1 MYGSNACTVWTKGGV
16 PIQPIISTRIHPFLD
31 SIYCRTLYN
40 SKFRYTTLAMVQ
52 TVSRAIRATACS
64 NCRTS
69 LLRSFTSIA
78 GVQWHANTA
87 TATRLWRTPG
97 ATQTSIRYSSNA
109 SDTLS
114 KFNHAA
120 GVPDTA
126 QLRDNEATE
135 NVLSQELAAEEAVEP
150 KETPEAEALLQEDT
164 QAVPQASSTPWY
176 LQIDTPATHIPTL
189 SERQMIPDLPPSPPA
204 ILQPLLERISVDL
217 GLDDLSLLDLRKLDP
232 PPALG
237 SNLIMVI
244 GTARSEKHLHV
255 SADRLCRWLR
265 TEYKLRPDA
274 DGLLGRNELKLRLK
288 RKAKKAKLT
297 GMPHEDDADDGVR
310 TGWVCV
316 NVGTVESAE
325 GAQSEVTQLDTG
337 FVGFG
342 RQSEGTKIVVQML
355 VEEKR
360 AELDLE
366 RLWSGI
372 ARRQTSGLVAE
383 VDADGFVEASEG
395 SVDNTQPQDLSPV
408 VKVHDAYATPFPTTS
423 SFSPVAIQPKDSN

>member
-1 MYGSNACTVWTKGGV
+1 
-16 PIQPIISTRIHPFLD
+16 
-31 SIYCRTLYN
+31 
-40 SKFRYTTLAMVQ
+40 MVQ
-52 TVSRAIRATACS
+52 TMSRAIRATACS

-78 GVQWHANTA
+78 GVQWHSNTA
-87 TATRLWRTPG
+87 TATRLWRTHG

-109 SDTLS
+109 SGISSQFDHQASGATVVS
-114 KFNHAA
+114 DA
-120 GVPDTA
+120 T
-126 QLRDNEATE
+126 QLRNKAAAEIAAA
-135 NVLSQELAAEEAVEP
+135 QELAGEEAIEQEAIEP
-150 KETPEAEALLQEDT
+150 KATPEAEALLDEDT
-164 QAVPQASSTPWY
+164 QAESQASSTPWY
-176 LQIDTPATHIPTL
+176 LQVDTPTSHIPTL
-189 SERQMIPDLPPSPPA
+189 SERQKIPELPSSPPA
-204 ILQPLLERISVDL
+204 ILQPLLERVSVDL
-217 GLDDLSLLDLRKLDP
+217 GLDDLSILDLRKLDP

-237 SNLIMVI
+237 SNLIMII

-316 NVGTVESAE
+316 NVGTVDSAK
-325 GAQSEVTQLDTG
+325 GAETEVTQLDTG
-337 FVGFG
+337 FAGFG
-342 RQSEGTKIVVQML
+342 RQTDGTKIVVQML

-366 RLWSGI
+366 RLWGGI
-372 ARRQTSGLVAE
+372 ARRQTSGLLAE
-383 VDADGFVEASEG
+383 VDEDGLVDTSEG
-395 SVDNTQPQDLSPV
+395 SVAETQPQESSPA
-408 VKVHDAYATPFPTTS
+408 VKVHDAYAAPFPTTS
-423 SFSPVAIQPKDSN
+423 SFSPVAIQPKGDN

>member
-1 MYGSNACTVWTKGGV
+1 MV
-16 PIQPIISTRIHPFLD
+16 
-31 SIYCRTLYN
+31 RTW
-40 SKFRYTTLAMVQ
+40 Q
-52 TVSRAIRATACS
+52 
-64 NCRTS
+64 
-69 LLRSFTSIA
+69 
-78 GVQWHANTA
+78 ANTA
-87 TATRLWRTPG
+87 TATRLWRTQG

-109 SDTLS
+109 SGGAP
-114 KFNHAA
+114 KFDHATEL
-120 GVPDTA
+120 PDVA
-126 QLRDNEATE
+126 QLRDNEAIE
-135 NVLSQELAAEEAVEP
+135 SALSQELAAEAMAQEAVEA
-150 KETPEAEALLQEDT
+150 EATQEAEELLEEDT
-164 QAVPQASSTPWY
+164 QAESQASSTPWY
-176 LQIDTPATHIPTL
+176 LQVDTPTSNIPTL
-189 SERQMIPDLPPSPPA
+189 SERQKIPELPSSPPT

-237 SNLIMVI
+237 SNLIMII

-297 GMPHEDDADDGVR
+297 GAPHEDDADDGVR

-325 GAQSEVTQLDTG
+325 VAESEAAPTDTS

-342 RQSEGTKIVVQML
+342 RQSDGTKIVVQML

-360 AELDLE
+360 EELNLE

-372 ARRQTSGLVAE
+372 AKRQSSGLVAE
-383 VDADGFVEASEG
+383 VDADGLVDTSEG
-395 SVDNTQPQDLSPV
+395 SVEETQPQQQSSPV
-408 VKVHDAYATPFPTTS
+408 VEAQDADATPFPTTS
-423 SFSPVAIQPKDSN
+423 SFSPVAIQPKGGN